1 MILAA
6 GRGTRLHRLGQSTPK
21 VLIDIGGAPLLERHL
36 HYLEE
41 QGIRRVVI
49 NTHHRAESI
58 RQYVEHYRGQ
68 LEIILTYEE
77 QLLGT
82 AGGVRNALPYLEPGP
97 FLVLYGDILI
107 DQSVK
112 SLLECHQ
119 EQNAQATL
127 AVHEADSSV
136 GKGVLEVD
144 PSGRVTKFTE
154 KATRSSGSAL
164 INSGIYILDT
174 NLVAELRPGYRAIL
188 DTMCSQALW
197 TVASRFSPFGSHV
210 PLLTSAHPTASSLLA
225 CASRQGLRRAGVSHD
240 DPHCFCC
247 RLHER

>member
-6 GRGTRLHRLGQSTPK
+6 GRGTRLGGLGQSIPK

-36 HYLEE
+36 RYLEE

-58 RQYVEHYRGQ
+58 RQFVEQYTGH

-107 DQSVK
+107 DQPVK
-112 SLLECHQ
+112 SLLECHRKR
-119 EQNAQATL
+119 NARATL
-127 AVHEADSSV
+127 AVHEAESSV
-136 GKGVLEVD
+136 GKGVVEVD

-154 KATRSSGSAL
+154 KATRKSGRAL
-164 INSGIYILDT
+164 INSGLYILNTD
-174 NLVAELRPGYRAIL
+174 LVAELWPGVPRDFGHDVFPSAVDRGVAIFAVRL
-188 DTMCSQALW
+188 AWPVIDIGTPDGLYLA
-197 TVASRFSPFGSHV
+197 RSHV
-210 PLLTSAHPTASSLLA
+210 ESRTQTGRGLA
-225 CASRQGLRRAGVSHD
+225 R
-240 DPHCFCC
+240 
-247 RLHER
+247 

>member
-174 NLVAELRPGYRAIL
+174 NLVAELRPGVPSDFGHDVFPSAVDRGVAIFAVRL
-188 DTMCSQALW
+188 ACPVIDIGTPHGL
-197 TVASRFSPFGSHV
+197 
-210 PLLTSAHPTASSLLA
+210 LLA
-225 CASRQGLRRAGVSHD
+225 RLRVEARTPPGWGLAR
-240 DPHCFCC
+240 
-247 RLHER
+247 